1 MLRLVLP
8 SRRHIVGAL
17 LVFPALALV
26 ACSSSTPTT
35 APAADSGGTAASLPS
50 NDDSSSTAQ
59 PSAGN
64 IDDVCAVFP
73 LDVVVATTGISTL
86 GSSFASGG
94 DTDPRCTYESAD
106 ASDPSFVIQIGDG
119 SAYEGAKAL
128 AVTQGLT
135 ELPGLGDEA
144 FIVLETPYRTTDAS
158 VKVANRQVFLQWI
171 DVVDIGAVPTEQRQA
186 AIVAMATKV
195 VAEL

>member
-1 MLRLVLP
+1 M
-8 SRRHIVGAL
+8 
-17 LVFPALALV
+17 
-26 ACSSSTPTT
+26 
-35 APAADSGGTAASLPS
+35 
-50 NDDSSSTAQ
+50 
-59 PSAGN
+59 
-64 IDDVCAVFP
+64 FP

-106 ASDPSFVIQIGDG
+106 PSDPSFVIQIGDG
-119 SAYEGAKAL
+119 SAYEGAKTL
-128 AVTQGLT
+128 AVAQGLLT

-144 FIVLETPYRTTDAS
+144 FIVLETPYGTTDAS